1 MEGMERGK
9 SIEPARAPRATDTG
23 SAAASGKALWAGRIM
38 SGLAILFLAFDAVGK
53 LLRLAPVIEGS
64 TQLGYPASV
73 VFGLGVVLLVCVV
86 TYAIRPTSILGAIL
100 LTGYLG
106 GAIATHVRVGNPL
119 FTHTL
124 FPIYVAVLIW
134 GGLYLRDARLRA
146 IIPLRVRD

>member
-1 MEGMERGK
+1 MEVMERGK
-9 SIEPARAPRATDTG
+9 SIEPARAQRATDTRT
-23 SAAASGKALWAGRIM
+23 AAASGKRLWAGRIM
-38 SGLAILFLAFDAVGK
+38 SGLAILFLAFDAVAK

-73 VFGLGVVLLVCVV
+73 VFGLGVILLVSVI
-86 TYAIRPTSILGAIL
+86 TYAIPATSVLGAIL

-119 FTHTL
+119 FSHTL
-124 FPIYVAVLIW
+124 FPIYVAALIW
-134 GGLYLRDARLRA
+134 GGLYLRDPRLRA